1 MSKMVNRDMLR
12 LAENLEKLD
21 KLRRQTR
28 NSIIFAGVIVLLI
41 IFAMFKLASGKAVIS
56 APLYYSGVYIL
67 CALIGAMPI
76 TIEKIRRRYKKLY
89 NAVIVRTTL
98 ERYFEIEE
106 FNSDYGIPKGTIDA
120 TKMIRTGNNY
130 KTDDLIK
137 GKYKD
142 IYFMQSDVLM
152 EDRASIAPFVKSKP
166 ITYFKGRWMIF
177 EFNKRFKCD
186 LMVFEKAFML
196 TGKKHSLVLD
206 SKIDKIE
213 FESSQF
219 NEHFDAYTNN
229 QTEAFY
235 VMTPQLME
243 AVEDLRKDTHGA
255 LLLCFKN
262 NMLHVGVNSG
272 RWAFE
277 PPIFS
282 PIDVSS
288 VGSQIDDDI
297 RLITKFVDELK
308 LNEKVYKND

>member
-1 MSKMVNRDMLR
+1 MVNRDMLR
-12 LAENLEKLD
+12 LAEDLEKLD

-28 NSIIFAGVIVLLI
+28 NSIIFAGVFILVMTFCMWKLMSPDSPVSLPI
-41 IFAMFKLASGKAVIS
+41 YYSSFFIFASV
-56 APLYYSGVYIL
+56 
-67 CALIGAMPI
+67 IGALPV
-76 TIEKIRRRYKKLY
+76 TIGKIRRRYKKLY
-89 NAVIVRTTL
+89 NAVIVRNSL

-106 FNSDYGIPKGTIDA
+106 FNSDYGIPKSTIDS
-120 TKMIRTGNNY
+120 TNMIRTGNNY
-130 KTDDLIK
+130 RTDDLIR
-137 GKYKD
+137 GRYKD

-152 EDRASIAPFVKSKP
+152 EDRASYSQYIKSKP

-186 LMVFEKAFML
+186 LMVFEKSFMI
-196 TGKKHSLVLD
+196 TGKKRMLALD
-206 SKIDKIE
+206 SGIEKIE
-213 FESSQF
+213 FESAAFTS
-219 NEHFDAYTNN
+219 HFDCFTNN

-243 AVEDLRKDTHGA
+243 ALETLRENTSGA

-272 RWAFE
+272 KWAFE

-288 VGSQIDDDI
+288 VGAEIEKDI
-297 RLITKFVDELK
+297 MLITQFVDGLK